1 MALIELL
8 LATQPSQ
15 LPETGYGS
23 HTLSITNESY
33 NHGADI
39 PVNPQA
45 QGIFSPANR
54 KSIHSNDGNVSS
66 SYSLNGSDAQGAQNI
81 FNAYNLPPSLLGL
94 ASNAVPPPAILDLN
108 GTKPTPSYITGTT
121 ISDTR
126 NNIDND

>member
-45 QGIFSPANR
+45 QGIFSPAKKN
-54 KSIHSNDGNVSS
+54 K
-66 SYSLNGSDAQGAQNI
+66 NI
-81 FNAYNLPPSLLGL
+81 K
-94 ASNAVPPPAILDLN
+94 IIE
-108 GTKPTPSYITGTT
+108 K
-121 ISDTR
+121 
-126 NNIDND
+126 